1 MTRSPSQSRWFIT
14 TLAIA
19 LFIASAL
26 VLSWRVF
33 VRQEAIDAKRQ
44 LEGPPPVTIP
54 EDKIKIPAETLR
66 ENS

>member
-1 MTRSPSQSRWFIT
+1 MTSIASDSRWFIT

-19 LFIASAL
+19 FFIASAL

-33 VRQEAIDAKRQ
+33 VRQEAIDAKRL

-54 EDKIKIPAETLR
+54 EDKIKIPDEKLR